1 LQLSIWGSNERRT
14 SAHEISTTIGEEAIK
29 YLCLVY
35 CEEKLESLPDFPGD
49 TEYLSY
55 AEALKG
61 SGRLI
66 AVEPLQSVQTT
77 TSVRVR
83 NGKVSGTDC
92 PFAEGTVG
100 RVLPRQGPERGHPGS
115 LEDPAG
121 ASGQHR
127 GAAGQG
133 VAVTRTRPD
142 SAVPQI
148 WEERRRAVEFGA

>member
-1 LQLSIWGSNERRT
+1 MQLSIWGSNERQT

-66 AVEPLQSVQTT
+66 AAEPLQSVQTT
-77 TSVRVR
+77 
-83 NGKVSGTDC
+83 
-92 PFAEGTVG
+92 
-100 RVLPRQGPERGHPGS
+100 Q
-115 LEDPAG
+115 
-121 ASGQHR
+121 Q
-127 GAAGQG
+127 
-133 VAVTRTRPD
+133 
-142 SAVPQI
+142 
-148 WEERRRAVEFGA
+148 